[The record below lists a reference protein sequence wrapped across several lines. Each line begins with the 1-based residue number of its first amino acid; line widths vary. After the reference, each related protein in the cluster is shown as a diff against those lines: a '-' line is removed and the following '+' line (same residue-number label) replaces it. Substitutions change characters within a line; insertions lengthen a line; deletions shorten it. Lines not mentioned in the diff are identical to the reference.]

1 MQQMEDWKM
10 CCTVMPCWETEGT
23 KLKKLTLVPVELPID
38 GLKADWGLPRFSKDE
53 RIFEM
58 LNELCPPY
66 GVTVE
71 MNEDGTIECKW

>member
-1 MQQMEDWKM
+1 M
-10 CCTVMPCWETEGT
+10 CRAIMPCWETEGT
-23 KLKKLTLVPVELPID
+23 KLTKLTLVPVELPMDCI
-38 GLKADWGLPRFSKDE
+38 KAEWGLPRFSKDE

-71 MNEDGTIECKW
+71 MNEDGTLECKWWLKQFHH

>member
-1 MQQMEDWKM
+1 MKFVAE
-10 CCTVMPCWETEGT
+10 
-23 KLKKLTLVPVELPID
+23 
-38 GLKADWGLPRFSKDE
+38 WGLPRFSKDE

-71 MNEDGTIECKW
+71 MNEDGTLECKW